1 MYVCQCGV
9 AESRCTA
16 DSTMNTCEMEGSLSE
31 VHVYVFWWLTCF
43 GQVRCSI
50 VNYIATHVYD
60 IHT

>member
-31 VHVYVFWWLTCF
+31 VHVYVFWVADLFWPSE
-43 GQVRCSI
+43 V
-50 VNYIATHVYD
+50 
-60 IHT
+60 